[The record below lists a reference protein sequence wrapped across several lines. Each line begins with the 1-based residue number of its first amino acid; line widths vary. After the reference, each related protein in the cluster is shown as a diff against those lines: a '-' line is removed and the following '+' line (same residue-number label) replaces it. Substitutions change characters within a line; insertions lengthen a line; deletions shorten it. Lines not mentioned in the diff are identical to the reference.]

1 EIPMD
6 LRNLPKGVYTIRL
19 SGEQG
24 ESNLRVVLQ

>member
-1 EIPMD
+1 MD